1 MLPCCTRYPAR
12 VPLPWRILLLA
23 MTDQQLWNI
32 LDRPGNPC
40 YTRHVGLSTRKLY
53 TFQLCMCVWSTDDS
67 IKNRAVTN
75 QRDRSYV
82 GLYGDA
88 VISSPR
94 PADRRPTIAGSNLIN
109 LRFLPMELV
118 SDALHSSNMR
128 I

>member
-1 MLPCCTRYPAR
+1 
-12 VPLPWRILLLA
+12 
-23 MTDQQLWNI
+23 
-32 LDRPGNPC
+32 
-40 YTRHVGLSTRKLY
+40 
-53 TFQLCMCVWSTDDS
+53 MCVWSTDDS

-82 GLYGDA
+82 YGDA

-94 PADRRPTIAGSNLIN
+94 PADNTIAGSNLIN
-109 LRFLPMELV
+109 LAFLPMELV